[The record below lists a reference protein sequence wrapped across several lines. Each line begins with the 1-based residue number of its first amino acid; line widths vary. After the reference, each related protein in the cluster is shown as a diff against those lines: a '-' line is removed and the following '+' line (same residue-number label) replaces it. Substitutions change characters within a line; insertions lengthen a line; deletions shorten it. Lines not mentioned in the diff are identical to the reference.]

1 MTTLPKEDL
10 IVADF
15 LDELDGVDIQDK
27 YLRIYPDIN
36 EPYKKIFAYFHQ
48 SFNNLFDFMNMKND
62 INKHFNADS
71 SRDLI
76 NIIGKFRELKYSLKQ
91 EGVNVIINPAYDRHI
106 TTCEKFLVNSGGSK
120 IPDGFKPFQ
129 VIKYDPILEIP
140 ITSIKLSS
148 SKTHE
153 QLQLIGEGAFCIVQ
167 KYIDPT
173 YNKTFAVKQLKKNHS
188 ERELKRFK
196 DEYTVMKNLNFPYI
210 LEVYTFDE
218 TNNRYTM
225 EYCDSTLH
233 DYIIKNNTN
242 LPFTSR
248 KKLAQQ
254 FLYGLNYI
262 HKKNCLHRDLSYRNI
277 LLKQYDYRAG
287 IIKLSDFG
295 LFKNESSDF
304 TKTDTEIKGT
314 IIDPQLESFKEY
326 NIKNEIYAVGFIL
339 WYIFTGKKSLPKK
352 DGVLANIINKCTT
365 NRIDERY
372 ESIEQVMDAIDT
384 LNEQQTL

>member
-1 MTTLPKEDL
+1 MTALPKEDL

-27 YLRIYPDIN
+27 YLRVYPDIKDS
-36 EPYKKIFAYFHQ
+36 YKKIFAYFHQ
-48 SFNNLFDFMNMKND
+48 SFNSLFDFMNMKNG

-71 SRDLI
+71 SRELI
-76 NIIGKFRELKYSLKQ
+76 EIIGKFRELKYSLKQ
-91 EGVNVIINPAYDRHI
+91 EGVDVIINPAYDKYMV
-106 TTCEKFLVNSGGSK
+106 TCEKFLVNSGGSK
-120 IPDGFKPFQ
+120 IPDDFEPFQ
-129 VIKYDPILEIP
+129 IIKYDPILELP
-140 ITSIKLSS
+140 ITSIKLPN
-148 SKTHE
+148 TNTYE

-173 YNKTFAVKQLKKNHS
+173 YNKTFAVKQLKKNHDA
-188 ERELKRFK
+188 RDLKRFK
-196 DEYTVMKNLNFPYI
+196 DEYTIMKKLNFPYV
-210 LEVYTFDE
+210 LEVYTFDDI
-218 TNNRYTM
+218 NNRYTM

-233 DYIIKNNTN
+233 DYITKNNDN
-242 LPFTSR
+242 LPFVSR

-295 LFKNESSDF
+295 LVKYELSDF

-326 NIKNEIYAVGFIL
+326 NIKNEIYAVG
-339 WYIFTGKKSLPKK
+339 
-352 DGVLANIINKCTT
+352 
-365 NRIDERY
+365 
-372 ESIEQVMDAIDT
+372 
-384 LNEQQTL
+384 